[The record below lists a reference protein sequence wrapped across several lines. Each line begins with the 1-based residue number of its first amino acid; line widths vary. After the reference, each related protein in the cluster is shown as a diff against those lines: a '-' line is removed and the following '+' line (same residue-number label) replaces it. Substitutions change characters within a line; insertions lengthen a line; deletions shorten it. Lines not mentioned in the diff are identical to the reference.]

1 MDRAPGGMISG
12 QRFDECSFKENAD
25 EVTFVFRA
33 TFEVVDRI
41 GRLRQ
46 GFGGGGELIFNL

>member
-1 MDRAPGGMISG
+1 MISG

-33 TFEVVDRI
+33 AFEVVDRI